1 MKERDKSQSKNKK
14 GGLRAQSQ
22 KIKASL
28 LKSYYGNPTKDM
40 KLVAITGTTG
50 KTTVAHYVHEILKA
64 TGEQVAVFASD
75 QPYKLGTLHK
85 FLSDAWKAGA
95 KGCTVYRENS
105 RAGVLV
111 SATSKKKDSDEI
123 DKVIE
128 EDEGDIDYGKE

>member
-1 MKERDKSQSKNKK
+1 MEKREKKQVKNKK

-75 QPYKLGTLHK
+75 QPYKLGTKECLGSLVCQLILQTGMLTALLQWS
-85 FLSDAWKAGA
+85 LSVL
-95 KGCTVYRENS
+95 TVV
-105 RAGVLV
+105 GVHVVLN
-111 SATSKKKDSDEI
+111 
-123 DKVIE
+123 
-128 EDEGDIDYGKE
+128 